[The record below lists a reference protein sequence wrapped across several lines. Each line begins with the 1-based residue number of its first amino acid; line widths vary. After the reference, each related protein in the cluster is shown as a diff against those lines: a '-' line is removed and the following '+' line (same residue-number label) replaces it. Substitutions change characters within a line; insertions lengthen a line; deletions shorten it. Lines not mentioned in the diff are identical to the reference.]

1 MLNAQKK
8 TTSALAKFAFAATF
22 MLFAAT
28 SSFAELKDM
37 GEATPANE
45 KSSSGIR
52 ALIGIGGGNS
62 MITDDG
68 TIFMNLRIGIDFNP
82 LFSSGLWVSSI
93 MSDVENHKVKHNQLI
108 NYKAFGGFVELF
120 PLRFDKFSVSV
131 PIQAGGGSV
140 SALEP
145 GDEAYETE
153 DYFFI
158 ADMAVHFNYRIT
170 KMLEISIGG
179 GYRMFTGIE
188 ENNLENLDFCT
199 PFGEL
204 RFTVRE

>member
-37 GEATPANE
+37 GDATPASE
-45 KSSSGIR
+45 KSSGGIR

-93 MSDVENHKVKHNQLI
+93 MSDVENHKVKHNQQ
-108 NYKAFGGFVELF
+108 NK
-120 PLRFDKFSVSV
+120 
-131 PIQAGGGSV
+131 
-140 SALEP
+140 
-145 GDEAYETE
+145 
-153 DYFFI
+153 
-158 ADMAVHFNYRIT
+158 
-170 KMLEISIGG
+170 
-179 GYRMFTGIE
+179 
-188 ENNLENLDFCT
+188 
-199 PFGEL
+199 
-204 RFTVRE
+204 VRKV